1 MKPSKSPHH
10 HLILTFEHL
19 GPPQHRLQLV
29 WSVVGLLSR
38 TVAPQL
44 SCSDDDNG
52 GVDECDDDGGH
63 DDRGHGFQPEP
74 GQLVHRWC
82 L

>member
-1 MKPSKSPHH
+1 
-10 HLILTFEHL
+10 
-19 GPPQHRLQLV
+19 LQLV
-29 WSVVGLLSR
+29 WSVVGLLSC

-44 SCSDDDNG
+44 SCSDEDG
-52 GVDECDDDGGH
+52 RVDECDDDGGQ
-63 DDRGHGFQPEP
+63 DDDEGHGFQPEP